1 MTDYDVIVVGL
12 GPAGAIAAYELS
24 RRGHRVLAIE
34 RSSLPR
40 GKVCGGALTVR
51 AASLIPFDIRGE
63 IEQTLHGIRF
73 NFCGKDPFVI
83 ETPEPVAYTV
93 SRDRFD
99 YLLASKAE
107 AAGAFLCDETE
118 VVEWKEENGEIT
130 VRTRQDRW
138 RCRYLVGADGLNGLI
153 RRGGGSRSSR
163 GAVGVESEIPYQ
175 GMGEEDHS
183 LIQVDLGS
191 APYGFGWLLP
201 KRNHHATGVSGA
213 EWKVKSAGE
222 LYGQFIENQGILKEA
237 SGQLVSV
244 FHRVPF
250 GEGTPLHE
258 GGVLWVGDAAGLID
272 PLSGDGLYY
281 ALLTGL
287 IAAEVISNNLIGTG
301 EALSAYTARVRAETA
316 EEFAAAR
323 RFARLFHRWP
333 ETSYR
338 FLQRRKWV
346 AELYFEVLQGRERY
360 DHIWPVVRRE
370 WLRFAWRYWLTPR
383 RARSQPLRQTTL
395 GAFWRKGSALLFHR
409 DRAARDLQSERR
421 AHKRA

>member
-24 RRGHRVLAIE
+24 RRGHQVLAVE

-40 GKVCGGALTVR
+40 GKICGGALTLR
-51 AASLIPFDIRGE
+51 AASLIPFDLSGE
-63 IEQTLHGIRF
+63 IEQTLQGIRF
-73 NFCGKDPFVI
+73 NFCGKEPFVI

-107 AAGAFLCDETE
+107 AEGAVLCDETE
-118 VVEWKEENGEIT
+118 VVEWEEGTGEIT
-130 VRTRQDRW
+130 VRSRQDEW
-138 RCRYLVGADGLNGLI
+138 RCRYLVGADGLNGLV
-153 RRGGGSRSSR
+153 RRGEGMPGG

-175 GMGEEDHS
+175 ERGREDHS

-191 APYGFGWLLP
+191 APHGFGWLLP
-201 KRNHHATGVSGA
+201 KRDHHATGVSGA
-213 EWKVKSAGE
+213 DRKVKSAGE

-237 SGQLVSV
+237 SGQTVSV
-244 FHRVPF
+244 FHRAPSSD
-250 GEGTPLHE
+250 GTPLHE
-258 GGVLWVGDAAGLID
+258 GSVLWVGDAAGLID

-287 IAAEVISNNLIGTG
+287 IAAEVISNNLMGTG
-301 EALSAYTARVRAETA
+301 EGLSDYTARVRAETA
-316 EEFAAAR
+316 EEFRAAR

-338 FLQRRKWV
+338 FLQSHKWI
-346 AELYFEVLQGRERY
+346 AELYFEILRGRERY
-360 DHIWPVVRRE
+360 NHIWPVVRRE

-383 RARSQPLRQTTL
+383 RAPMQPLRQTTL
-395 GAFWRKGSALLFHR
+395 GAFWRKGSELLFHR
-409 DRAARDLQSERR
+409 DRDDRSLHPDRR
-421 AHKRA
+421 AHRRA

>member
-24 RRGHRVLAIE
+24 RRGHRVLAVD

-40 GKVCGGALTVR
+40 SKVCGGALTVR
-51 AASLIPFDIRGE
+51 ASALIPFDISGE
-63 IEQTLHGIRF
+63 VEQTIQGIRL

-83 ETPEPVAYTV
+83 ETTEPVAYTV

-107 AAGAFLCDETE
+107 AEGALLCDGVE
-118 VVEWKEENGEIT
+118 VVEWKDENDEVT
-130 VRTRQDRW
+130 VRSQQDEW
-138 RCRYLVGADGLNGLI
+138 RCRYLIAAEGLNGLI
-153 RRGGGSRSSR
+153 RRGGGTPSSR

-175 GMGEEDHS
+175 EVGQADHS

-191 APYGFGWLLP
+191 APEGFGWLLP
-201 KRNHHATGVSGA
+201 KRDHHATGVSGA
-213 EWKVKSAGE
+213 ERKVKSAGE

-237 SGQLVSV
+237 SGQTVSV
-244 FHRVPF
+244 FQRIPS
-250 GEGTPLHE
+250 GEGTSLHD
-258 GGVLWVGDAAGLID
+258 GNVLWVGDAAGLID

-287 IAAEVISNNLIGTG
+287 IAAEVISNNLLGEGT
-301 EALSAYTARVRAETA
+301 ALSAYTARVRAETT
-316 EEFAAAR
+316 EEFRVAH
-323 RFARLFHRWP
+323 RFSRLFHRWP

-338 FLQRRKWV
+338 FLQSRKWV
-346 AELYFEVLQGRERY
+346 AELYFEILRGRERY
-360 DHIWPVVRRE
+360 SHIWPVIRKE

-383 RARSQPLRQTTL
+383 EPRTQPLKQTTL
-395 GAFWRKGSALLFHR
+395 GAFWRKGSELLFRR
-409 DRAARDLQSERR
+409 DRADRSLHPERR
-421 AHKRA
+421 AHRRA

>member
-24 RRGHRVLAIE
+24 RRGHRVLALE

-40 GKVCGGALTVR
+40 GKTCGGALTVR
-51 AASLIPFDIRGE
+51 AASLIPFSIRDE
-63 IEQTLHGIRF
+63 VEQTLYGIRF
-73 NFCGKDPFVI
+73 NFCGREPFVL
-83 ETPEPVAYTV
+83 ETTEPIAYTV

-107 AAGAFLCDETE
+107 AEGALLCDETE
-118 VVEWKEENGEIT
+118 VMEWKEEKGVVT
-130 VRTRQDRW
+130 VRSEHDAW
-138 RCRYLVGADGLNGLI
+138 RCRYFIGADGLNGLI
-153 RRGGGSRSSR
+153 RRGGGNQPSE

-175 GMGEEDHS
+175 EMEQADHS

-191 APYGFGWLLP
+191 APQGFGWLLP
-201 KRNHHATGVSGA
+201 KRDHHATGVSGA
-213 EWKVKSAGE
+213 ERKVKSAGE

-237 SGQLVSV
+237 SGQPVSV
-244 FHRVPF
+244 FHRIPSE
-250 GEGTPLHE
+250 EGTPLHS
-258 GGVLWVGDAAGLID
+258 GSVLWVGDAAGLID

-287 IAAEVISNNLIGTG
+287 IAAEVISNNLLGEGTS
-301 EALSAYTARVRAETA
+301 LTAYTARVRAETT
-316 EEFAAAR
+316 EEFRVAR
-323 RFARLFHRWP
+323 RMARLFHRWP

-338 FLQRRKWV
+338 FLQSHPWV
-346 AELYFEVLQGRERY
+346 AELYFEILRGRERY

-383 RARSQPLRQTTL
+383 RAWMRPLKQTTL
-395 GAFWRKGSALLFHR
+395 GAFWRKGSELLFSR
-409 DRAARDLQSERR
+409 DRARYLHPDRR

>member
-40 GKVCGGALTVR
+40 GKLCGGALSVR
-51 AASLIPFDIRGE
+51 AAALIPFDISGE
-63 IEQTLHGIRF
+63 IEQTLQGIRF

-99 YLLASKAE
+99 YLLASNAE
-107 AAGAFLCDETE
+107 AEGAVLCDGTE
-118 VVEWKEENGEIT
+118 VVEWKEEKGEIT
-130 VRTRQDRW
+130 VRTQDDEW
-138 RCRYLVGADGLNGLI
+138 RCRYLIGADGLNGLI
-153 RRGGGSRSSR
+153 RRGGGLPGE

-175 GMGEEDHS
+175 GVGREDHS
-183 LIQVDLGS
+183 LIQIDLGS
-191 APYGFGWLLP
+191 APDGFGWLLP
-201 KRNHHATGVSGA
+201 KRDHHATGVSGA
-213 EWKVKSAGE
+213 DRKVKSAGE

-237 SGQLVSV
+237 SGQTVSV
-244 FHRVPF
+244 FHRTPSSDR
-250 GEGTPLHE
+250 TPLHE
-258 GGVLWVGDAAGLID
+258 ESVLWVGDAAGLID

-287 IAAEVISNNLIGTG
+287 IAAEVISSNLKG
-301 EALSAYTARVRAETA
+301 EGEGLSAYTARVRAETS
-316 EEFAAAR
+316 EEFKTAR

-338 FLQRRKWV
+338 FLQSHKWI
-346 AELYFEVLQGRERY
+346 AELYFEILRGREQY
-360 DHIWPVVRRE
+360 EHIWPVVRRE

-383 RARSQPLRQTTL
+383 RAQTQPLRQTTL
-395 GAFWRKGSALLFHR
+395 GAFWRKGSELLFHR
-409 DRAARDLQSERR
+409 DRADRYLHPERR
-421 AHKRA
+421 AHRRA

>member
-24 RRGHRVLAIE
+24 RRGHPVLAIE
-34 RSSLPR
+34 RSALPR

-51 AASLIPFDIRGE
+51 AASLIPFDIGGE
-63 IEQTLHGIRF
+63 IEQTLRGIRF

-99 YLLASKAE
+99 FYLASKAE
-107 AAGAFLCDETE
+107 GAGAVLCDETE
-118 VVEWKEENGEIT
+118 VVEWKEEKGEIT
-130 VRTRQDRW
+130 VLTPHDRW
-138 RCRYLVGADGLNGLI
+138 RCRYLIGADGLNGLI
-153 RRGGGSRSSR
+153 RRGGGRP
-163 GAVGVESEIPYQ
+163 GGVIGVESEIPYQ
-175 GMGEEDHS
+175 GTGQEDHS
-183 LIQVDLGS
+183 LIQVDFGS
-191 APYGFGWLLP
+191 APHGFGWLLP
-201 KRNHHATGVSGA
+201 KRDHHATGVSGA
-213 EWKVKSAGE
+213 DRKVKSAGE

-237 SGQLVSV
+237 SGQPVSV
-244 FHRVPF
+244 FHRAPSND
-250 GEGTPLHE
+250 GTPLHD
-258 GGVLWVGDAAGLID
+258 GSVLWVGDAAGLMD

-287 IAAEVISNNLIGTG
+287 IAAEVISNNLMERAEG
-301 EALSAYTARVRAETA
+301 LSAYTARVRAETT
-316 EEFAAAR
+316 EEFRAAR

-338 FLQRRKWV
+338 FLQTHKWV
-346 AELYFEVLQGRERY
+346 AELYFEILRGRERY

-383 RARSQPLRQTTL
+383 KTRTQPLRQTTL
-395 GAFWRKGSALLFHR
+395 RAFWRKGSELLFHR
-409 DRAARDLQSERR
+409 DRADRYTHPERR
-421 AHKRA
+421 AHRRA